1 MTHIPAPPTH
11 IEFAGISKAYPNGVQ
26 ALQDIDLTI
35 RQGEIFG
42 IIGRSGAGKSTLLR
56 LFNRLENADSGEM
69 FIHGESTVR
78 YSTRQLRDLRR
89 RVAMIF
95 QHFNLMATKTVAQNI
110 ALPLK
115 MAGVPAGERQR
126 RVSVLEGGRIV
137 EQGDVW
143 RVFGNPQHPVT
154 RAMLGLQHPDR
165 PEAGPALRDGE
176 QIVTLRFDG
185 SSGREPNLQH
195 IASLLGGDARLLY
208 SNCERIQGRVIGQ
221 LQVRL
226 SGPLAASALAQDGWV
241 ADSILTHH
249 HQTAETTAS

>member
-1 MTHIPAPPTH
+1 MLTLLKEINQRL
-11 IEFAGISKAYPNGVQ
+11 G
-26 ALQDIDLTI
+26 LTI
-35 RQGEIFG
+35 VLITHEMEVIR
-42 IIGRSGAGKSTLLR
+42 TLC
-56 LFNRLENADSGEM
+56 D
-69 FIHGESTVR
+69 
-78 YSTRQLRDLRR
+78 
-89 RVAMIF
+89 
-95 QHFNLMATKTVAQNI
+95 
-110 ALPLK
+110 
-115 MAGVPAGERQR
+115 

-165 PEAGPALRDGE
+165 PEAGPPLRDGE